1 MEIKKLRKEFFMT
14 IQFINDESGNPQY
27 VVIEYENYMR
37 MTSDLAKN
45 TDEQDEDEMVDYGS
59 DEYYY

>member
-1 MEIKKLRKEFFMT
+1 MT